1 MKQNGCR
8 LSTAVFC
15 FPTMLFIVA
24 KHALSNGGRLKT
36 AFGKAGAQPEWLKQA
51 VFLAVD

>member
-15 FPTMLFIVA
+15 FSTMLFIVA
-24 KHALSNGGRLKT
+24 KYALSNGDRLKT
-36 AFGKAGAQPEWLKQA
+36 ALGKAGAQPEWLKQA